1 MRERLELQRLAS
13 NLRESLG
20 ADLHAPI
27 DVLSLATANPNI
39 TVVFYPFENQVS
51 GLCIKKANLIAI
63 NSRTTKGRQNFSLAH
78 ELYHYYFNQSDL
90 NIVDP
95 VTGLSTSP
103 VEKEADLFAT
113 HLLVPDQT
121 LNKLV
126 NTMTDHKTKPLTLR
140 NIIELEQ
147 YFKVSRQALLSR
159 LIIDYYLTNE
169 EAEPFRTD
177 IIANANLLGFDD
189 SLYKIEPITMTL
201 GAYIPKVHS
210 LKEQGMISQGK
221 YEEYLQD
228 AFRQD
233 LVFGEPEDEVS
244 EENNFL

>member
-1 MRERLELQRLAS
+1 MRDRIELQRLAS

-27 DVLSLATANPNI
+27 DVLSLATATLNI
-39 TVVFYPFENQVS
+39 TVVFYPFEDQVS

-63 NSRTTKGRQNFSLAH
+63 NSSTTKGRQNFSLAH
-78 ELYHYYFNQSDL
+78 QLYHYYIADSLPD
-90 NIVDP
+90 
-95 VTGLSTSP
+95 LSTSP

-113 HLLVPDQT
+113 HLLIPDQT

-126 NTMTDHKTKPLTLR
+126 NTMTDHKSKPLTLR

-159 LIIDYYLTNE
+159 MIMDYYLSNE

-177 IIANANLLGFDD
+177 IIANAKLLGFDD
-189 SLYKIEPITMTL
+189 SLYKIEPVAKTL
-201 GAYIPKVHS
+201 GAYIPKAHS
-210 LKEQGMISQGK
+210 LKKQGIISQGK
-221 YEEYLQD
+221 YEEYLLD
-228 AFRQD
+228 AFRED
-233 LVFGEPEDEVS
+233 LVDIKTV
-244 EENNFL
+244 